1 MVGMRSQN
9 EQKPSIVTPGYQEFR
24 ILSEIETNA
33 EVTQRELSSRVGIA
47 LGLTNLVLRNL
58 VQKGYL
64 RATRTTW
71 KRWLYTLTPDGFTHK
86 IRLTAGYIHRVL
98 DHYQTIRQILR
109 EELVPLA
116 LNVESRVAIYGTGE
130 FAELVYL
137 GIREIG
143 IEEIDI
149 FNASEAGVA
158 MFLGIRVRDVTHL
171 KPEDYDQ
178 VLVGCLGDLQDVTDQ
193 LQELGVCSDK
203 LVTFLWNGR
212 VREED

>member
-1 MVGMRSQN
+1 MRSRN
-9 EQKPSIVTPGYQEFR
+9 EHNDSIVTPGYQEFR

-64 RATRTTW
+64 RATRTSW

-86 IRLTAGYIHRVL
+86 IHLTTSYIHRVL
-98 DHYQTIRQILR
+98 DHYQTVRQILH
-109 EELVPLA
+109 EELLPLA

-137 GIREIG
+137 GIREIS

-149 FNASEAGVA
+149 FNASEADVA
-158 MFLGIRVRDVTHL
+158 TFLGIRVRDVTHL
-171 KPEDYDQ
+171 KPEEYDR
-178 VLVGCLGDLQDVTDQ
+178 VLVGCLGELQDVKDQ
-193 LQELGVCSDK
+193 LQELGVGNDQ
-203 LVTFLWNGR
+203 LVTFLSNGR